1 MTDSLKAVVRTMRP
15 HQWVKNV
22 FVLAPLFF
30 AQAFWEVENV
40 VLALLAA
47 LFFSLIAGT
56 VYLINDIVDCERDR
70 LHPTKRFRPIA
81 AGDLDVGTAKVVAFA
96 VGITTLAAAAFVS
109 PVVAAILVTYLVMNL
124 AYSKILKAYAFVDV
138 GIIAVGFVLRVAAGG
153 FAIGV
158 FLSEWLIACTF
169 LLACFL
175 GFGKRLHEMHLCE
188 SGQLEKIRDGW
199 AGVQSQALE
208 VALFVSGGLTLTAYT
223 IYTLTAALPDQPFR
237 AELTPFTSP
246 YLPVTIPLVVVG
258 LGRFYQLARRDT
270 AVSPTEQMLRDPVVL
285 GTVLVWGGVL
295 GALVV
300 L

>member
-1 MTDSLKAVVRTMRP
+1 MKSSLKAVVRTMRP

-30 AQAFWEVENV
+30 SQAFWELENV
-40 VLALLAA
+40 IFASLAA
-47 LFFSLIAGT
+47 FFFCLIAGT

-70 LHPTKRFRPIA
+70 LHPVKRFRPIA
-81 AGDLDVGTAKVVAFA
+81 AGELDVGTAKVVAFA
-96 VGITTLAAAAFVS
+96 TGIVTLAAAAFVS
-109 PVVAAILVTYLVMNL
+109 PLVAGVLAAYLVMNL

-175 GFGKRLHEMHLCE
+175 GFGKRLHEIQLSQ
-188 SGQLEKIRDGW
+188 SGQLEKVRKGW
-199 AGVQSQALE
+199 AHVRREVLE
-208 VALFVSGGLTLTAYT
+208 VALFVVGGLTLAAYT
-223 IYTLTAALPDQPFR
+223 IYALTASLPDQPFR
-237 AELTPFTSP
+237 TELTPFTSP
-246 YLPVTIPLVVVG
+246 YLPVTIPLVLIG
-258 LGRFYQLARRDT
+258 LGRFYQLARRET
-270 AVSPTEQMLRDPVVL
+270 PMSPTEQMLRDPVVL
-285 GTVLVWGGVL
+285 GTVVVWGAVL